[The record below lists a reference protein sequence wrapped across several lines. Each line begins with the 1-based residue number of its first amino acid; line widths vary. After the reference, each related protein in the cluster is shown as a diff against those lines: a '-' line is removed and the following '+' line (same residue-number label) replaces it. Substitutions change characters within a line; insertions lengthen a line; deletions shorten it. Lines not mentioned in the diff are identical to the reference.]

1 MPESKRYAD
10 LRQRYRPTHVKLL
23 LIGESAPDPG
33 AAEPRF
39 FYAPTLTAADN
50 LFRGVVLA
58 LYDHRFPRGSA
69 GSSKVPWLERLQA
82 DGVFLIDL
90 VPFPVNALGSGA
102 RARARRDA
110 VPDAVESAAKLAP
123 DGIIVC
129 HDPSFRVLR
138 EPLRAAG
145 LPLLHDTPIPFP
157 LGNKRE
163 QFADAVR
170 SAWPQARYRP
180 ADASSC
186 PNRERTCVRP
196 VGRCPTT
203 VIEARPTWPTTARSS
218 GQRRPG
224 TRSRAVTRSRPAAPT
239 ATPRLSQNAFAVSPA
254 TLMSRALT
262 CGCGR

>member
-1 MPESKRYAD
+1 MPEAAYYAE
-10 LRQRYRPTHVKLL
+10 RRERYRPNRVRLL
-23 LIGESAPDPG
+23 LVGESAPDPG
-33 AAEPRF
+33 TAEPRF

-69 GSSKVPWLERLQA
+69 GSSKVPWLERLKA
-82 DGVFLIDL
+82 DGVFLIEL

-110 VPDAVESAAKLAP
+110 VPEAIKPAAKLKP

-129 HDPSFRVLR
+129 HDPSFRVLY
-138 EPLRAAG
+138 EPLQTAG

-157 LGNKRE
+157 LGNKRR

-180 ADASSC
+180 ADA
-186 PNRERTCVRP
+186 V
-196 VGRCPTT
+196 V
-203 VIEARPTWPTTARSS
+203 SS
-218 GQRRPG
+218 GP
-224 TRSRAVTRSRPAAPT
+224 
-239 ATPRLSQNAFAVSPA
+239 
-254 TLMSRALT
+254 
-262 CGCGR
+262 